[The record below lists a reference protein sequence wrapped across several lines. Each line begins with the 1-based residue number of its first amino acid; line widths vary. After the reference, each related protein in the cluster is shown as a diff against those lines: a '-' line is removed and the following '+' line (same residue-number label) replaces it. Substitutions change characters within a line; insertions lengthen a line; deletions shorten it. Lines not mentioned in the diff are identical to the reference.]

1 MRTDDEMQRRRN
13 LAQTEVGGQ
22 GRGYKDDDEV
32 VNDFRDTDGVSP
44 LPGNWSGNGGQPIEN
59 RSVIVEDHPF
69 QRLGQSY
76 HHPFDRKMTGP
87 QPFQSIGVTSKP
99 YKAKHKRR
107 NEQLLADQRRA
118 KMSMGSDRMHK
129 LENIYIKYG

>member
-1 MRTDDEMQRRRN
+1 MQRRRN
-13 LAQTEVGGQ
+13 LAQTEIAGP

-44 LPGNWSGNGGQPIEN
+44 LPGNWSDGGQDMQG

-69 QRLGQSY
+69 NRLGQSY

-87 QPFQSIGVTSKP
+87 QPF
-99 YKAKHKRR
+99 
-107 NEQLLADQRRA
+107 
-118 KMSMGSDRMHK
+118 
-129 LENIYIKYG
+129 